1 MIDKQEKK
9 RDVAIFA
16 NMLKDLMN
24 DSLDDN
30 LVTLDRDLQHF
41 LYGRVAVLVKHNEGQ
56 PIGSV
61 ADLGAVVGSAFATV
75 LGEFI
80 SSRVQTA
87 EALQTLVVSAKENL
101 IQGFEMRAPVLQQ
114 NGETP
119 ATASGGDITA
129 PEAPVEKVESV

>member
-1 MIDKQEKK
+1 MDKQEKK
-9 RDVAIFA
+9 RDVAVFA

-41 LYGRVAVLVKHNEGQ
+41 LYGRVAVLVKHNDGQ

-61 ADLGAVVGSAFATV
+61 GDLGAVVGSAFASI

-80 SSRVQTA
+80 SSRVKTP
-87 EALQTLVVSAKENL
+87 EELQTLVISAKENL
-101 IQGFEMRAPVLQQ
+101 IQSFEMRAPVLQR

-119 ATASGGDITA
+119 VTASGGDITA

>member
-1 MIDKQEKK
+1 MDKQEKK
-9 RDVAIFA
+9 RDIAVFA

-41 LYGRVAVLVKHNEGQ
+41 LYGRIAVMVKHNDSQ

-80 SSRVQTA
+80 SSRVKTA
-87 EALQTLVVSAKENL
+87 EDLQTLVMSARENML
-101 IQGFEMRAPVLQQ
+101 QGFETRAPVLQQ
-114 NGETP
+114 KGETP

>member
-9 RDVAIFA
+9 RDVAVFA

-41 LYGRVAVLVKHNEGQ
+41 LYGRIAVLVKHNDSQ

-61 ADLGAVVGSAFATV
+61 ADLGAVVGSAFASV

-87 EALQTLVVSAKENL
+87 EALQTLVVSAKENM
-101 IQGFEMRAPVLQQ
+101 IQGFEMRAPVLKQE
-114 NGETP
+114 GETP

-129 PEAPVEKVESV
+129 PEAPEEKVESV

>member
-1 MIDKQEKK
+1 MDKQEKK
-9 RDVAIFA
+9 RDVAVFA
-16 NMLKDLMN
+16 NMLKELMN

-61 ADLGAVVGSAFATV
+61 GDLGAIVGGAFAII

-80 SSRVQTA
+80 SSRVNTA
-87 EALQTLVVSAKENL
+87 EELQKLVLSAKENMVEA
-101 IQGFEMRAPVLQQ
+101 FELRAPMLKQRD
-114 NGETP
+114 ETP

-129 PEAPVEKVESV
+129 PEASQEKVESV

>member
-9 RDVAIFA
+9 RDVAVFA

-41 LYGRVAVLVKHNEGQ
+41 LYGRVAVMVKHNEGQ

-61 ADLGAVVGSAFATV
+61 ADLGAVVGGAFATV

-80 SSRVQTA
+80 SSRVQTVD
-87 EALQTLVVSAKENL
+87 ALQTLVVSAKENMV
-101 IQGFEMRAPVLQQ
+101 QGFEMRAPVLQQ
-114 NGETP
+114 GETP

>member
-1 MIDKQEKK
+1 MDKQEKK
-9 RDVAIFA
+9 RDVAVFA
-16 NMLKDLMN
+16 NMLKELMN

-61 ADLGAVVGSAFATV
+61 GDLGAIVGGAFATI

-87 EALQTLVVSAKENL
+87 EDEY
-101 IQGFEMRAPVLQQ
+101 E
-114 NGETP
+114 E
-119 ATASGGDITA
+119 
-129 PEAPVEKVESV
+129 

>member
-1 MIDKQEKK
+1 MDKQEKK
-9 RDVAIFA
+9 RDVAVFA

-41 LYGRVAVLVKHNEGQ
+41 LYGRVAVLVKHNDGQ

-61 ADLGAVVGSAFATV
+61 GDLGAVVGSAFASI

-80 SSRVQTA
+80 SSRVKTP
-87 EALQTLVVSAKENL
+87 EELQTLVVSAKENL
-101 IQGFEMRAPVLQQ
+101 IQSFEMRAPVLKR

>member
-1 MIDKQEKK
+1 MDKQEKK
-9 RDVAIFA
+9 RDVAVFA
-16 NMLKDLMN
+16 NMLKELMN

-61 ADLGAVVGSAFATV
+61 GDLGAIVGGAFATI

-87 EALQTLVVSAKENL
+87 EALQTLVVSAKENMV
-101 IQGFEMRAPVLQQ
+101 QGFEMRAPVLQQ
-114 NGETP
+114 RDETP

-129 PEAPVEKVESV
+129 PEASQEKVESV

>member
-1 MIDKQEKK
+1 MDKQEKK
-9 RDVAIFA
+9 RDVAVFA
-16 NMLKDLMN
+16 NMLKELMN

-61 ADLGAVVGSAFATV
+61 GDLGAIVGGAFATI

-87 EALQTLVVSAKENL
+87 EALQTLVVSAKENML
-101 IQGFEMRAPVLQQ
+101 QGFEMRAPVLQQ
-114 NGETP
+114 GETP